1 MTLRHFKIFV
11 AVCGTMSMT
20 QAAEDLYISQ
30 SAVSQAIADLE
41 RFYKVRLFE
50 RLSRRLYVTQAGEK
64 LLGYARH
71 MVSMNADIE
80 KDMKTLRDTGLVR
93 VGASVTVGST
103 VLPRLVSEFRKEN
116 PSVQIEA
123 FEANTEQIGERL
135 LTDQT
140 DVGLVEGECTS
151 PELLSIPL
159 TDDELVLICGRHHRF
174 AALAEVP
181 PHELGQEDFIMREP
195 GSGTRQTF
203 EDVMKAHGLPWKAAW
218 VCNNA
223 DTIKAAVAA
232 GLGVSVLS
240 ARTVEKEVRAGELMM
255 KPIQG
260 ICFMRTFKIIYH
272 KNKYLTEQMTKF
284 MDYARLMCTANEQ
297 AMGGAKTV

>member
-11 AVCGTMSMT
+11 AVCDTMSMT
-20 QAAEDLYISQ
+20 AAAEELYISQ
-30 SAVSQAIADLE
+30 SAVSQTIADLE
-41 RFYKVRLFE
+41 QFYHIRLFE
-50 RLSRRLYVTQAGEK
+50 RLSRRLYLTQAGGK

-103 VLPRLVSEFRKEN
+103 VLPRLVSEFRKAN
-116 PSVQIEA
+116 PSIHIEV
-123 FEANTEQIGERL
+123 FEANTEQISERL
-135 LTDQT
+135 LTDKT
-140 DVGLVEGECTS
+140 DIGIVEGECMS
-151 PELLSIPL
+151 PDLLSISL
-159 TDDELVLICGRHHRF
+159 TDDELVLICGRHHR
-174 AALAEVP
+174 LASVTVVP
-181 PHELGQEDFIMREP
+181 PHELQQEDFIIREP

-203 EDVMKAHGLPWKAAW
+203 EDMMKAHALSWKAAW

-240 ARTVEKEVRAGELMM
+240 ARTVEKEARAGELMM

-260 ICFMRTFKIIYH
+260 IRFMRTFKIIYH

-284 MDYARLMCTANEQ
+284 TDYARLMCEE
-297 AMGGAKTV
+297 KE